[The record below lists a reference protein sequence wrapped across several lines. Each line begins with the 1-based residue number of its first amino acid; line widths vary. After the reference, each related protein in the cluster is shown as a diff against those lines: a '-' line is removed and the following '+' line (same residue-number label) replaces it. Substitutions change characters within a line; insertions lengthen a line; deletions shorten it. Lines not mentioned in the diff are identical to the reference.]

1 MIQILRHLAYRSS
14 TFSLPPLS
22 PLPHQTAI
30 YVDGKEQKYDVVSS
44 SQLKKIKKIWQ
55 RDQHKNEKAIEDRK
69 AEDKERSD
77 ANLEEAKKIVIE
89 QDPSLPPAKTIKLR
103 EATESR
109 GQRIQVCGWVHR
121 LRRQGKKLIF
131 ITLRDG
137 TGFIQAVIKD
147 RQCQTYNALTLQIEA
162 TVRLFGV
169 INKLPEGKT
178 APGNHELVCDF
189 WELIANAPASGI
201 DTICNQDSHVD
212 VQLDQRHL
220 MLRGEKLSKILRF
233 RSILTKAFRD
243 HYDDNGYVEVCPPT
257 LVQTQVE
264 GGSTLF
270 KLDYFGE
277 NSYLTQS
284 SQLYLETVIPA
295 VGDTYC
301 IAQSYRAEQS
311 RTRRHLAEYSHVE
324 IECPF
329 ITFEDLLTRIEQTFC
344 DVIDRVLANPVSKE
358 ILYEFNPNFVKPS
371 RPFLRMD
378 YSDAIKYLKEH
389 NITKEDGTFYEFG
402 EDIPELPER
411 KMTDQINRPILLC
424 RFPVEIK
431 AFYMQR
437 CEEDRNLTES
447 VDLLIPGVGEALGGS
462 MRLWDAEE
470 TFEAFKRANIDPKN
484 YYWYTDQRV
493 FGSCP
498 HGGYGLGL
506 ERFLTYLLNRDH
518 IRDAC
523 LYPRFTGRCKP

>member
-1 MIQILRHLAYRSS
+1 M
-14 TFSLPPLS
+14 
-22 PLPHQTAI
+22 
-30 YVDGKEQKYDVVSS
+30 
-44 SQLKKIKKIWQ
+44 KKIKKQWQ
-55 RDQHKNEKAIEDRK
+55 RDQQKSKNLKEIDERK
-69 AEDKERSD
+69 AKDEERSKI
-77 ANLEEAKKIVIE
+77 NLEEAKSIVIE
-89 QDPSLPPAKTIKLR
+89 QDRTLPTAKVIKLR
-103 EATESR
+103 DAFASR
-109 GQRIQVCGWVHR
+109 GQRIMVNGWVHR
-121 LRRQGKKLIF
+121 LRKQKTAMF

-137 TGFIQAVIKD
+137 TGFIQAVLKD
-147 RQCQTYNALTLQIEA
+147 KLSQTYDALTLQIEA

-169 INKLPEGKT
+169 IEKLPEGKE
-178 APGNHELVCDF
+178 APGGHELRCDY
-189 WELIANAPASGI
+189 WELIANAPADGV
-201 DTICNQDSHVD
+201 DTICNKESNID

-220 MLRGEKLSKILRF
+220 MLRGEKLSKIMRF

-243 HYDDNGYVEVCPPT
+243 HYDDRGYVEVCPPT

-270 KLDYFGE
+270 KLNYFGE
-277 NSYLTQS
+277 ESYLTQS

-329 ITFEDLLTRIEQTFC
+329 ITFEELLERIEDTFC
-344 DVIDRVLANPVSKE
+344 DVIDRLLANPISKD
-358 ILYEFNPNFVKPS
+358 ILYEMNPDFKKPE
-371 RPFLRMD
+371 RPFIRMD

-389 NITKEDGTFYEFG
+389 NITKDDGTFYEFG
-402 EDIPELPER
+402 EDIPEMPER
-411 KMTDQINRPILLC
+411 KMTDQINKPIFLC
-424 RFPVEIK
+424 RFPAEIK

-437 CEEDRNLTES
+437 CAEDRRLTES
-447 VDLLIPGVGEALGGS
+447 VDLLIPNVGEVLGGS
-462 MRLWDAEE
+462 MRLWNAEE
-470 TFEAFKRANIDPKN
+470 TFEAFKTADIDPKN

-506 ERFLTYLLNRDH
+506 ERFLTYVLHREH